1 MVPSRDRSRCV
12 RDWMIEAAAG
22 QAAGGIRV
30 LRVFSRLNIGGPSL
44 HVILLSAGLRPL
56 GYETRLVVGRESP
69 REGNMLALAAEKSVT
84 CEAMAGLG
92 REIAPFQ
99 DLRALVG
106 LFRLMRAWRP
116 EIVHTHTAKA
126 GLLGRL
132 AARAAR
138 VPTVV
143 HTYHGHVLRG
153 YFSPGKTALY
163 RWLEKRLAA
172 LADAV
177 VTVSESLGEDLVTL
191 GVVAAGKVRVIPLGV
206 ELEHLTGQLPRGIL
220 RNEAAIPDGVPLVG
234 MVGRLVPIKDAP
246 TFLRAGS
253 LVREKKPDARFA
265 LVGDGE
271 ERLSLEALSRELGMD
286 GAVTFFGWRRDL
298 RAVYGDLDVV
308 VNASRNEGTPVAL
321 IEALAAGKP
330 VVATRVGGTPD
341 LLGAGERGL
350 LVPPGEPAALAAA
363 ILQTLE
369 ESEAARQR
377 AQAGREHVLARHSSD
392 RLVRDVDALYREL
405 RAARKAA

>member
-1 MVPSRDRSRCV
+1 MT
-12 RDWMIEAAAG
+12 EASGAERR
-22 QAAGGIRV
+22 GGLRV
-30 LRVFSRLNIGGPSL
+30 LRIFSRLNIGGPSV

-69 REGNMLALAAEKSVT
+69 REGNMLALAAEKNVT

-92 REIAPFQ
+92 REISPIQ
-99 DLRALVG
+99 DLRALAG

-132 AARAAR
+132 AARAAG

-153 YFSPGKTALY
+153 YFSPAATHVF
-163 RWLEKRLAA
+163 RWLETRLARATDA
-172 LADAV
+172 LVA
-177 VTVSESLGEDLVTL
+177 VSESVKQDLVSL
-191 GVVAAGKVRVIPLGV
+191 GIAPAGKIRVVPLG
-206 ELEHLTGQLPRGIL
+206 LDLAHLAARLPRGVL
-220 RNEAAIPDGVPLVG
+220 RAEAGIPEGAPLVG
-234 MVGRLVPIKDAP
+234 MVGRLVPIKDVP
-246 TFLRAGS
+246 TFLEAARIVRAK
-253 LVREKKPDARFA
+253 RDDARFA

-271 ERLSLEALSRELGMD
+271 ERPALESLCRERGLD
-286 GAVTFFGWRRDL
+286 GSVTFFGWRRDL
-298 RAVYGDLDVV
+298 AAVYGDLDVV

-321 IEALAAGKP
+321 IEALAAARP

-341 LLGAGERGL
+341 LLGGGERGR
-350 LVPPGEPAALAAA
+350 LVPPGEPEALAEAV
-363 ILQTLE
+363 LETLDQ
-369 ESEAARQR
+369 SEAARRR
-377 AQAGREHVLARHSSD
+377 ALAGREHVLARHSSD

-405 RAARKAA
+405 RAAKKAA

>member
-1 MVPSRDRSRCV
+1 MVPSGDRSRCV
-12 RDWMIEAAAG
+12 RNGMNEAATG
-22 QAAGGIRV
+22 QASGGVRV

-44 HVILLSAGLRPL
+44 HVILLSAGLRRF

-84 CEAMAGLG
+84 CEGMAGLG

-116 EIVHTHTAKA
+116 DIVHTHTAKA

-138 VPTVV
+138 VPLVV

-163 RWLEKRLAA
+163 RWLETRLAP
-172 LADAV
+172 LADAL
-177 VTVSESLGEDLVTL
+177 VTVSESLGKDLVSL
-191 GVVAAGKVRVIPLGV
+191 GVAGAGKVRVIPLGV
-206 ELEHLTGQLPRGIL
+206 ELEHLTGRLPRGVL
-220 RNEAAIPDGVPLVG
+220 RSEAAIPDGVPLVG

-246 TFLRAGS
+246 SFLRAGR
-253 LVREKKPDARFA
+253 LVHDQRPEVRFA

-271 ERLSLEALSRELGMD
+271 ERQALEALSRELGLD
-286 GAVTFFGWRRDL
+286 GRVTFFGWRQDL
-298 RAVYGDLDVV
+298 AAVYGDLDVV

-341 LLGAGERGL
+341 LLGEGTRGL

-363 ILQTLE
+363 ILETIE
-369 ESEAARQR
+369 KSEAARRR
-377 AQAGREHVLARHSSD
+377 AQAGREHVLACHSSE